1 MAADVA
7 EVMEVLNHT
16 SAYVMGIS
24 QGGMIA
30 QWLAV
35 DFPEKDQK
43 LTLAVTT
50 VNRVNWLESELN
62 IGKNSVNLE
71 ILRISC
77 WISLIILIRKKAIQS
92 DTFFRTS
99 WVDWGESKM
108 RNELPFSLSL
118 AWDMIAL
125 GS

>member
-7 EVMEVLNHT
+7 EAMEALNIDT
-16 SAYVMGIS
+16 SYVMGIS